1 MAEKQEVGKGPKR
14 AMGSVQVQENVESF
28 VTINSKK
35 SEPNKPEI
43 DPLAPPVKPEEPIE
57 DEVDDLEDED
67 EVTED
72 EQEDLNASPDE
83 SEPQQEDD
91 DVNLYEFIAKE
102 LVNDGFLDSDFKIEK
117 TTKGSDI
124 KKAYSEKLK
133 KEIEPKIKEQ
143 IFSELA
149 EQGVNE
155 QDLVLA
161 RLMRQGIDVN
171 TLQNEVIVYERLRGF
186 DKNASE
192 ELKEASVKYM
202 YNFKGYAPEEA
213 EVLISKAKDEEKLD
227 DLYANSTKF
236 FDEKYRNFIVES
248 ENQERARQK
257 AIAEYI
263 EKTNADIKS
272 KLYAGEL
279 FGDKIDKQR
288 AKALESAVYDNNEI
302 IEIEGKKQYTTKYS
316 KFVNEF
322 QNNPEMRL
330 WLYDKYANRDTDLQ
344 SIKKEVKK
352 EVEDDF
358 FSNYKKSVLK
368 NVKVDKKPKNVKKQL
383 EENKAKKSHY
393 FSFD

>member
-14 AMGSVQVQENVESF
+14 AIGSVQVQEDVESF

-43 DPLAPPVKPEEPIE
+43 DPLAPPVKQEEPIE

-67 EVTED
+67 EFTED

-202 YNFKGYAPEEA
+202 YNFKGYAPEDA

-227 DLYANSTKF
+227 DLYADSTKF
-236 FDEKYRNFIVES
+236 FDEKYRNFIAES

-358 FSNYKKSVLK
+358 LSNYKKSVLK